1 MEDAEWGA
9 GSGRQE
15 LDASSLSCPPA
26 PLPGHCLPLVS
37 LGGMPGRPRDL
48 EGRAGP
54 DRLPMEGGTPRRS
67 HLLGEAGQLQPLQA
81 SGATVSLEG
90 NGWASA
96 PRALPCAG
104 LGAAGQPH
112 PLRLWWGVWPCPAG
126 LAARWQRQRLSTQP
140 YKQIYNYGK
149 GTVKG
154 RVGQRGGWW
163 GGGREAVHTPLLLRP
178 LRASCLPSEN
188 LKTLRGSN
196 LLSSSSMGLFVFNA
210 QGLCTCWMASQGPS
224 SSRCLPPSL
233 PLRLCHMS
241 PPQRGLCFFLV
252 DEGGTEGERD
262 SQASSLLR
270 AVLLSGLDR
279 TTLRS

>member
-1 MEDAEWGA
+1 M
-9 GSGRQE
+9 GSGQE
-15 LDASSLSCPPA
+15 LDASSLPRPPA

-37 LGGMPGRPRDL
+37 LGGT
-48 EGRAGP
+48 RARGT
-54 DRLPMEGGTPRRS
+54 RRGEQVQTGCRWREGTPRRS
-67 HLLGEAGQLQPLQA
+67 HLLGEAGRLQPLQA

-112 PLRLWWGVWPCPAG
+112 PLRLRWGVWPCPAG
-126 LAARWQRQRLSTQP
+126 RAARWQRQSLSTQP
-140 YKQIYNYGK
+140 SKQIYNYGK

-154 RVGQRGGWW
+154 RDGAERPG
-163 GGGREAVHTPLLLRP
+163 EEEKLSTPL
-178 LRASCLPSEN
+178 SCSDPSVPPVSLSEN
-188 LKTLRGSN
+188 LKALRGPN

-224 SSRCLPPSL
+224 SSSCLPPSL

-241 PPQRGLCFFLV
+241 PPQKGLCFFLV
-252 DEGGTEGERD
+252 DEGGAERE
-262 SQASSLLR
+262 SLKQAPC
-270 AVLLSGLDR
+270 
-279 TTLRS
+279 